1 MKHKWLI
8 TFSIVLILF
17 VTSCSE
23 QAMLNGRK
31 EETEHVR
38 QLVLLYT
45 NDEHGWME
53 GTEGYGGAAE
63 MMGVWQQK
71 EGYSP
76 DGPFLVLSGGDNWT
90 GPAISTAFK
99 GESMVDVMNAL
110 EYTATAIGNHEF
122 DFKISGLK
130 ERISQANFPFLS
142 ANIKKK
148 QTGDLADFAQPYV
161 IKEVNGI
168 KVGLI
173 GLTTTSTPVTTFPDN
188 VADYDFISYETA
200 LEEVV
205 PKVKSDGAELLVVI
219 GHICHTEMTELV
231 PVATRLGISVIGGGH
246 CNELIGEVRDGVA
259 IIESGGLMR
268 NYAKVE
274 IAFDSAADIVVNMK
288 ASTHDNVGGPPDP
301 TIAAV
306 VSNWKSKMAA
316 EFSQVIGYVNQAI
329 EQRSGAMFNMITDSW
344 LISFPTADVSLTN
357 RGGIRQTIPAGKI
370 TSATLFGVLP
380 FENFL
385 LELDLTGT
393 QLIEDIDDL
402 VMGGIT
408 TIGGNRLS
416 DGTPIHP
423 DSTYRVLTTD
433 FLYSLP
439 TRNFKLHDSKP
450 VELSINYRQPVI
462 DWIKSLNTSPENP
475 LDNFLNHEERK

>member
-8 TFSIVLILF
+8 TFSIILLIL
-17 VTSCSE
+17 SCSA
-23 QAMLNGRK
+23 QKSILNGRR
-31 EETEHVR
+31 EETDDVR

-53 GTEGYGGAAE
+53 GTEGYGSAAE
-63 MMGVWQQK
+63 MMGIWQQK
-71 EGYSP
+71 EGYSS
-76 DGPFLVLSGGDNWT
+76 DGSFLILSGGDNWT

-99 GESMVDVMNAL
+99 GESMVDVMNAM

-122 DFKISGLK
+122 DFKVAGLK

-142 ANIKKK
+142 ANIREK

-188 VADYDFISYETA
+188 VADYDFIPYKTA

-205 PKVKSDGAELLVVI
+205 PKVKNDGAELLVVI
-219 GHICHTEMTELV
+219 GHICHTEMTQLV
-231 PVATRLGISVIGGGH
+231 SVATRLGICVIAGGH

-259 IIESGGLMR
+259 IIEGGAFMR
-268 NYAKVE
+268 SYAKVK
-274 IAFDSAADIVVNMK
+274 IAFDAVAHRVVNMEP
-288 ASTHDNVGGPPDP
+288 STHDNVGGSPVPN
-301 TIAAV
+301 IAAV
-306 VSNWKSKMAA
+306 VSNWKSKMDA

-329 EQRSGAMFNMITDSW
+329 EERSNAMFNMITDSW
-344 LISFPTADVSLTN
+344 LISFPSADVSLTN
-357 RGGIRQTIPAGKI
+357 RGGIRQDISAGDI
-370 TSATLFGVLP
+370 TPATLFGVLP
-380 FENFL
+380 FDNFL
-385 LELDLTGT
+385 LELDLTGA
-393 QLIEDIDDL
+393 QLVEDSGNL
-402 VMGGIT
+402 VMGGMT
-408 TIGGNRLS
+408 TIGGHRLS

-439 TRNFKLHDSKP
+439 TRNFKLHDSEP

-462 DWIKSLNTSPENP
+462 DWIKSLNTSSENP

>member
-1 MKHKWLI
+1 MKRKWLI
-8 TFSIVLILF
+8 TFSIILLIL
-17 VTSCSE
+17 SCSD
-23 QAMLNGRK
+23 QRAILKGRR
-31 EETEHVR
+31 EETDDVR
-38 QLVLLYT
+38 QIILLYT

-53 GTEGYGGAAE
+53 GTEGFGGAAE

-71 EGYSP
+71 EGYSS
-76 DGPFLVLSGGDNWT
+76 DGPFLILSGGDNWT

-99 GESMVDVMNAL
+99 GESMVDVMNAM

-122 DFKISGLK
+122 DFKVAGLK
-130 ERISQANFPFLS
+130 ERISQANFLFLS
-142 ANIKKK
+142 ANIREK

-188 VADYDFISYETA
+188 VADYDFIPYKTA

-205 PKVKSDGAELLVVI
+205 PKVKNDGAELLVVI
-219 GHICHTEMTELV
+219 GHICHTEMTELL

-246 CNELIGEVRDGVA
+246 CNELIGVVRDGVA
-259 IIESGGLMR
+259 IIEGGAFMR
-268 NYAKVE
+268 NYAKVK
-274 IAFDSAADIVVNMK
+274 IAFDTVAHRVVNMEPT
-288 ASTHDNVGGPPDP
+288 THDNVGGTPVPN
-301 TIAAV
+301 IAAV
-306 VSNWKSKMAA
+306 VSNWKSRVDA
-316 EFSQVIGYVNQAI
+316 EFSQVIGYVNQAV
-329 EQRSGAMFNMITDSW
+329 EQRSNAMFNMITDSW

-357 RGGIRQTIPAGKI
+357 RGGIRQTIPGGNI
-370 TSATLFGVLP
+370 TSATLLGVLP
-380 FENFL
+380 FDNFL
-385 LELDLTGT
+385 LELDLTGA
-393 QLIEDIDDL
+393 QLVEDIGNL
-402 VMGGIT
+402 VIGGMT
-408 TIGGNRLS
+408 TIGGHRLF

-439 TRNFKLHDSKP
+439 TLNFKLHDSEP

-462 DWIKSLNTSPENP
+462 DWIKSLNTSQENP
-475 LDNFLNHEERK
+475 LDKYLEHESRR